1 MTAPAFRRLYLLV
14 IVLHLVSDVA
24 LSPFYPQLFERLFG
38 VTDMSA
44 TGTYIWVC
52 RVTALAAMPLW
63 GLVAR
68 RFSMASLVTWGLV
81 VAAALELMIAAAP
94 TYTVF
99 TVLSA
104 VQVAVTMSFALA
116 YPAFVGSGND
126 RMRDVTAHTYIINV
140 GTVTATVL
148 GAGIMA
154 LPNPRW
160 GIAACALLYVALAVL
175 CHRHLPRG
183 RAAEPAIRDDA
194 EPRTD
199 GAAPSRSADGA
210 RPARLRARP
219 ALLLPL
225 VAVCAAV
232 LAAESARLVVRP
244 FFTLY
249 AEGSGIDPAVAAAL
263 FLLPQLTVLAVL
275 PFAGRVHALLG
286 RALLPIACAIA
297 ALGLFVQFLSP
308 DLALLALGR
317 VVFGVG
323 LGLGHVALDLRV
335 FAVTRARGPAF
346 AAVETVRVGATLIS
360 PLLATGLATTGLAL
374 PLAVGA
380 ALFAVLSLLLIALP
394 EGPSGNP
401 ATTGDPAAPEAAV
414 PEEDP
419 VPHGDRTSHT
429 AHATPTV
436 PAHPTAADPAPAAPR
451 DHQPSARDR
460 EEEDQHVH

>member
-52 RVTALAAMPLW
+52 RVTALVAMPLW

-116 YPAFVGSGND
+116 YPAFVGSGSD

-183 RAAEPAIRDDA
+183 RAGEPAVRDR
-194 EPRTD
+194 ERPGTD
-199 GAAPSRSADGA
+199 GTAPSRSAAGA
-210 RPARLRARP
+210 RPARVRARP
-219 ALLLPL
+219 ALLPL

-249 AEGSGIDPAVAAAL
+249 AEDSGIDPTVAAAL

-275 PFAGRVHALLG
+275 PFAGRVHAVLG
-286 RALLPIACAIA
+286 RALLPIACAVA
-297 ALGLFVQFLSP
+297 ALGLFVQFL
-308 DLALLALGR
+308 R
-317 VVFGVG
+317 
-323 LGLGHVALDLRV
+323 R
-335 FAVTRARGPAF
+335 TW
-346 AAVETVRVGATLIS
+346 
-360 PLLATGLATTGLAL
+360 
-374 PLAVGA
+374 
-380 ALFAVLSLLLIALP
+380 
-394 EGPSGNP
+394 PSWPWAGW
-401 ATTGDPAAPEAAV
+401 
-414 PEEDP
+414 
-419 VPHGDRTSHT
+419 
-429 AHATPTV
+429 
-436 PAHPTAADPAPAAPR
+436 
-451 DHQPSARDR
+451 PSASDSAWATSPWTCGCSRSR
-460 EEEDQHVH
+460 GRAARPSPQWRPCA

>member
-52 RVTALAAMPLW
+52 RVTALVAMPLW

-116 YPAFVGSGND
+116 YPAFVGSGSD

-183 RAAEPAIRDDA
+183 RASEPAIRDDA
-194 EPRTD
+194 ETESAE
-199 GAAPSRSADGA
+199 AAPSRSAHDEA
-210 RPARLRARP
+210 RPARFWARP

-249 AEGSGIDPAVAAAL
+249 AEDSGIDPTVAAAL

-275 PFAGRVHALLG
+275 PFAGRVHAVLG
-286 RALLPIACAIA
+286 RALLPIACAVA
-297 ALGLFVQFLSP
+297 ALGLFVQFLAP

-374 PLAVGA
+374 PLAAGA

-394 EGPSGNP
+394 EGPP
-401 ATTGDPAAPEAAV
+401 
-414 PEEDP
+414 EDP
-419 VPHGDRTSHT
+419 VPHAAPTSAT
-429 AHATPTV
+429 APAAPTV
-436 PAHPTAADPAPAAPR
+436 HAHPTATDPAPGTAR
-451 DHQPSARDR
+451 DPQPSARDR
-460 EEEDQHVH
+460 DEEDQHVH

>member
-1 MTAPAFRRLYLLV
+1 MTVPAFRRLYLLV

-52 RVTALAAMPLW
+52 RVTALVAMPLW

-68 RFSMASLVTWGLV
+68 RFPMATLVTWGLGISAV
-81 VAAALELMIAAAP
+81 LELMIAAAP

-126 RMRDVTAHTYIINV
+126 RMRDVMAHTYIINV

-183 RAAEPAIRDDA
+183 RAGEPAVRDEPACGGDA
-194 EPRTD
+194 EHPAD
-199 GAAPSRSADGA
+199 GGPPTRSTGA
-210 RPARLRARP
+210 RPARRWSRP

-225 VAVCAAV
+225 AAVCAAV

-249 AEGSGIDPAVAAAL
+249 AEDSGIGPTVAAAL

-275 PFAGRVHALLG
+275 PLAGRVHTVLG
-286 RALLPIACAIA
+286 RALLPIACSVA
-297 ALGLFVQFLSP
+297 ALGLLVQFLAP
-308 DLALLALGR
+308 DLALLTLGR
-317 VVFGVG
+317 VVFGAG

-360 PLLATGLATTGLAL
+360 PLLATGLATAGLGL
-374 PLAVGA
+374 PLAAGA
-380 ALFAVLSLLLIALP
+380 GLFAVLSLLLIALP
-394 EGPSGNP
+394 EGP
-401 ATTGDPAAPEAAV
+401 AEDAA
-414 PEEDP
+414 
-419 VPHGDRTSHT
+419 
-429 AHATPTV
+429 
-436 PAHPTAADPAPAAPR
+436 AADPAGGPRAARTPPTTHETDPAP
-451 DHQPSARDR
+451 ARDPRARNR